1 MGTMDVRRVEPNKK
15 VTMLTKNLS
24 KGMHVAWWLLLD
36 NGKKIKN
43 IYLQYMI

>member
-1 MGTMDVRRVEPNKK
+1 MGTMDVKRVEPNKK

-43 IYLQYMI
+43 IYL